1 MKREVMSELDDLK
14 ILKVIRGELTSG
26 DTSGAVYIATS
37 GGAVYMKKDRKDV
50 LKDIEKRI
58 KEKN

>member
-1 MKREVMSELDDLK
+1 MTEVDNLK

-26 DTSGAVYIATS
+26 DTSGAVYTAIS
-37 GGAVYMKKDRKDV
+37 EGSVYMKKDRKDV